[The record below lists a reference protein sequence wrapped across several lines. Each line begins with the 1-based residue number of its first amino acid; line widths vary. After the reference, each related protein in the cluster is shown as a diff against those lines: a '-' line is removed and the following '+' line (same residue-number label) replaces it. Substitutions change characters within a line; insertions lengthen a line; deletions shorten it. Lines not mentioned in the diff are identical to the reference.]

1 MTNHFYR
8 PYDSETLGG
17 ARKTDY
23 RNAFQIDR
31 DRIIH
36 AQTFRKLQSKTQVFL
51 SGEYDFYRTRLTHS
65 IEVAQ
70 IGRSICHFLQTRGG
84 PLRDDFFIDGD
95 LVEAVCLSHD
105 LGHPP
110 FGHSGERTLQELMAP
125 WGGFEGNAQTLH
137 LLTETMYQSESGVRG
152 MQPTRALLDGILK
165 YKKLRGEFPSPPTNH
180 FLYDTQG
187 KDRDFVFSGA
197 PIPRELH
204 EGVRLNAFKSVEC
217 QIMDWADDAAY
228 SLNDI
233 VDGVRAGF
241 LTIERIEAWAAVKT
255 PDADGRRLLDELFA
269 AIRSD
274 SLERITSAKIGA
286 FITACRLRE
295 RDNFM
300 ASRTNR
306 YRFELVVEPEAER
319 QALFYK
325 RMANDIIFESPQLQ
339 QMEHKARQVLF
350 DLWNSSWSNYV
361 EPGARVIRIL
371 PPRTGLLIDAEPT
384 IPGKARRI
392 CDWLAG
398 LSDGMIVR
406 IYRRLFDPEFGSIRD
421 LSYT

>member
-1 MTNHFYR
+1 MSNRFYR
-8 PYDSETLGG
+8 PFDSETQGG

-36 AQTFRKLQSKTQVFL
+36 AHAFRKLQSKTQVFL

-65 IEVAQ
+65 MEVAQ
-70 IGRSICHFLQTRGG
+70 IGRSICQYLRTVKG
-84 PLRDDFFIDGD
+84 PLKDDFYIDAD
-95 LVEAVCLSHD
+95 LVEAVCLAHD

-110 FGHSGERTLQELMAP
+110 FGHSGERTLQELMRP

-137 LLTETMYQSESGVRG
+137 LLMETMYQDRSGVRG
-152 MQPTRALLDGILK
+152 MQPTRALMDGVLK
-165 YKKLRGEFPSPPTNH
+165 YKTLYGQFRSPPQNH
-180 FLYDTQG
+180 FLYDSQ
-187 KDRDFVFSGA
+187 RAVLAFVFDGA
-197 PIPRELH
+197 HAPRSLAPGEK
-204 EGVRLNAFKSVEC
+204 LNAFKSVEC

-233 VDGVRAGF
+233 VDGVKTGF
-241 LTIERIEAWAAVKT
+241 LTIDRIQAWA
-255 PDADGRRLLDELFA
+255 DAKVDDSLGLRLLDELLD

-274 SLERITSAKIGA
+274 RLEGIFSARIGA

-300 ASRTNR
+300 ADRTNR
-306 YRFELVVEPEAER
+306 YRYELVVAPEAQR

-325 RMANDIIFESPQLQ
+325 AMANDIIFESPQLQ
-339 QMEHKARQVLF
+339 QMEHKARKVLF
-350 DLWNSSWSNYV
+350 DLWDSCWRNYV
-361 EPGARVIRIL
+361 LPGRRVIRIL
-371 PPRTGLLIDAEPT
+371 PPAVGSLVDGARGKRA
-384 IPGKARRI
+384 KARQI

-398 LSDGMIVR
+398 LTDGMIVR
-406 IYRRLFDPEFGSIRD
+406 TYRRLFDPEFGSIRD
-421 LSYT
+421 LS